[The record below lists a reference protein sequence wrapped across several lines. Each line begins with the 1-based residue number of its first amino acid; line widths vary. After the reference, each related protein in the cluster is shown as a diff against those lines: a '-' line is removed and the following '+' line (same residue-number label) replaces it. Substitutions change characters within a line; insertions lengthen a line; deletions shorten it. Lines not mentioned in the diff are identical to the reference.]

1 MKFGKETVVNKSEI
15 GILMFA
21 LICQLL
27 IMAEILANVA
37 AELQRLWWG

>member
-1 MKFGKETVVNKSEI
+1 MSKSEI

-27 IMAEILANVA
+27 IMAEIVANVA
-37 AELQRLWWG
+37 TELQRLWWG

>member
-1 MKFGKETVVNKSEI
+1 MSKSEI

-27 IMAEILANVA
+27 IMAEILVNVA